1 MSDKTI
7 NIGYVITEAVEEV
20 KDQKIVGE
28 HGNKIVAEGY
38 LQTELNKKNRNGR
51 IYGMKW
57 IPQEVNG
64 PRLTELKKTGNLK
77 GENGHPSDPSISVQ
91 QTINPDKVC
100 VKFLDVWMEGDNIKS
115 KYCGSNTDR
124 GEWFNEDLACG
135 EFPSFSLRCLGSV
148 AQRGG
153 AIYVENGKIV
163 TWDRVYYPS
172 HEKAYTT
179 KILSEGGTLE
189 NGRIDSRI
197 AYNREGMV
205 ITESGI
211 LTPITTDS
219 MRNFIK
225 HESANIRNI
234 MNSFDTLLESMSIV
248 ENGTYAQITTKGGDL
263 LMIRLENFV
272 QNQIM
277 DYCSKRA

>member
-1 MSDKTI
+1 MSDKVN
-7 NIGYVITEAVEEV
+7 NIGYVIMESAEEV
-20 KDQKIVGE
+20 KEQKIVGE
-28 HGNKIVAEGY
+28 HGNKIVAEGF

-57 IPQEVNG
+57 IPGEVTG
-64 PRLTELKKTGNLK
+64 PRITELKTTGNLK

-100 VKFLDVWMEGDNIKS
+100 VKYLDVWMEGDNIKS
-115 KYCGSNTDR
+115 RYCGTNNDR
-124 GEWFNEDLACG
+124 GESFNEDLACG
-135 EFPSFSLRCLGSV
+135 ELPSFSLRCLGSV

-153 AIYVENGKIV
+153 AVYVENGKIV

-179 KILSEGGTLE
+179 KIVSEAARLDPFKKE
-189 NGRIDSRI
+189 
-197 AYNREGMV
+197 AMAM
-205 ITESGI
+205 TESGI

-219 MRNFIK
+219 MRSFIK
-225 HESANIRNI
+225 HESANIKNI
-234 MNSFDTLLESMSIV
+234 MNTFDTLLESMTLT
-248 ENGTYAQITTKGGDL
+248 EDGQYAQLISKSGDL
-263 LMIRLENFV
+263 FVIRLESFV

-277 DYCSKRA
+277 DYCTRRA